1 MAKRE
6 EDLGNIRGKIIGVDP
21 SNLIMGNAYIDPSII
36 KNEIK
41 LYKGDLILIPGGV
54 MFEIHTSPYDEGYN
68 PDDYGEYRNCYVVSQ
83 YADLKGPALKV
94 HKANQEQ

>member
-1 MAKRE
+1 
-6 EDLGNIRGKIIGVDP
+6 
-21 SNLIMGNAYIDPSII
+21 
-36 KNEIK
+36 
-41 LYKGDLILIPGGV
+41 